1 MSNYTDFIKVGSSV
15 RAGGGSN
22 KYLRVGYVS
31 VKNGTNA
38 STLKCEMLGG
48 WQGDTIDATDN
59 VAKNTTTGYWTLSSD
74 GTELK
79 IENSGLSDYVRIAW
93 GNMYLNDTGTEI
105 LFLIDHGGGDLR
117 IRMRQT
123 SNAAFHDITSL
134 VDSGDIYFM
143 VYYITG
149 E

>member
-1 MSNYTDFIKVGSSV
+1 MSNFTDFIKVGSSV

-22 KYLRVGYVS
+22 KHLRVLYGS
-31 VKNGTNA
+31 IKNGTNA
-38 STLKCEMLGG
+38 NTLKCETVGG
-48 WQGDTIDATDN
+48 WQGDAIAETDN
-59 VAKNTTTGYWTLSSD
+59 IAKNATTGDFTLNAD

-79 IENSGLSDYVRIAW
+79 IENSGLTDYVRIAW
-93 GNMYLNDTGTEI
+93 GDMYLNDTGTNV
-105 LFLIDHGGGDLR
+105 LFQVDHSGGDLR
-117 IRMRQT
+117 IRTRQL
-123 SNAAFHDITSL
+123 AAAALHDITSL